1 SRVYPMT
8 HIFISYSRQ
17 DQAYAQQI
25 KHALIARNLPHWM
38 DDRIDPGDGWWDE
51 IDRAIANCACL
62 VVIMTP
68 AAKASRWVQRE
79 ILLGEDRGKPIFPL
93 LLAGDN
99 WSMFVD
105 TQYAQVDDGT
115 LPPDRFFEPLVR
127 LVREATGAPVITEA
141 DVLPHLL
148 RRDLAISTM
157 QSHDAPIA
165 DVLVNSPM
173 LIWGVGPILKRGA
186 ILAIYTPKEALFLP
200 PEDRAAFRYL
210 FAVAQD
216 TQPTHAAVP
225 WKQYVSLHRRVVLD
239 HPLSI
244 YDLKTDAVAEH
255 WRLPQSNFRG
265 VGRLNKPLN
274 EAAKRIFWQMV
285 LDRNPESVPAII
297 ERLLTD

>member
-1 SRVYPMT
+1 MT

-17 DQAYAQQI
+17 DQGYALHL
-25 KHALIARNLPHWM
+25 KAALTARSLPYWM
-38 DDRIDPGDGWWDE
+38 DERIDPGDGWWDE
-51 IDRAIANCACL
+51 IDSAIAGCACL

-79 ILLGEDRGKPIFPL
+79 ILLAEDRGKPIFPL
-93 LLAGDN
+93 LLAGEN
-99 WSMFVD
+99 WSLFVD
-105 TQYAQVDDGT
+105 TQYVEVEDSA
-115 LPPDRFFEPLVR
+115 LPPDRFFDQLAR
-127 LVREATGAPVITEA
+127 LVREARGVPIITEA

-148 RRDLAISTM
+148 QRDLAISTM

-165 DVLVNSPM
+165 DTLLNSPM
-173 LIWGVGPILKRGA
+173 LIWGVGPVLKRGA
-186 ILAIYTPKEALFLP
+186 IVAIYTPKGATFLP
-200 PEDRAAFRYL
+200 PEDRGAIRYL

-225 WKQYVSLHRRVVLD
+225 WKQYVALHRRTVLD

-244 YDLKTDAVAEH
+244 EALKTEDVAAR

-265 VGRLNKPLN
+265 VGQLNTPLDA
-274 EAAKRIFWQMV
+274 AAKQVFWQLV
-285 LDRNPESVPAII
+285 LDRNPETIPAII